1 VDESA
6 RIKALEAENER
17 LSQRVEQLEASMGVV
32 GFTPPVEWRLT
43 GSETRVMGVLLKREV
58 ATKDA
63 IMAALYCADARD
75 EAEVK
80 IVDVFICKIRKK
92 LKPFGIQIATRWGQG
107 YSIQG
112 RSELASMVGGSA

>member
-1 VDESA
+1 MDESA

-17 LSQRVEQLEASMGVV
+17 LCQRVEQLESSMGLV
-32 GFTPPVEWRLT
+32 GFIPPVEWRLT
-43 GSETRVMGVLLKREV
+43 SSEARVVGVLLKREV

-63 IMAALYCADARD
+63 IMAALYRADARD

-92 LKPFGIQIATRWGQG
+92 LKPLGIQITTRWGQG
-107 YSIQG
+107 YCIEG
-112 RSELASMVGGSA
+112 RAELAARIGGAA